1 MKKLSYLLGLFA
13 ITGLMFTSCTKD
25 ETEDPQDLSPAI
37 TFQTGADFTSSDV
50 TINQGDSITV
60 GVICTSNATSGKKL
74 ESFKIYMIINNV
86 TQPNI
91 VEILDINATT
101 FSQAYNITF
110 PDVLD
115 GKLYAEITDK
125 DGKMK
130 NVNFNVTVEESA
142 GPIYTYTTI
151 MMGGQSNVGVGS
163 FYSTGE
169 DLVYLANSAVNNQEK
184 IDFVFFYGTTNQ
196 YSIGAPNDDQ
206 VAIAHSGTG
215 VPDWTIKN
223 ATKFSTDALANLNWT
238 DVTDDGLIISNA
250 SNLTVSLANELLNGQ
265 IYAFETA
272 STSSNAGKMGLFKV
286 IQTTGTSGADR
297 LIEIEV
303 KIQQ

>member
-1 MKKLSYLLGLFA
+1 MKKLSYLLGIIA
-13 ITGLMFTSCTKD
+13 ISGLIFTSCTKD
-25 ETEDPQDLSPAI
+25 DDTEPQDLNPTI
-37 TFQTGADFTSSDV
+37 TFQTGADFTSSDA
-50 TINQGDSITV
+50 TITQGDSLTV

-74 ESFKIYMIINNV
+74 ESFRIYMIINNV
-86 TQPNI
+86 TQPDI
-91 VEILDINATT
+91 VEILDIDATT
-101 FSQAYNITF
+101 FSQAYSITF
-110 PDVLD
+110 PDVLA

-125 DGKMK
+125 DGKK
-130 NVNFNVTVEESA
+130 NSVNFNVTVEESA
-142 GPIYTYTTI
+142 GPIHTYTAI
-151 MMGGQSNVGVGS
+151 LMGGQSNVGTGS

-169 DLVYLANSAVNNQEK
+169 DMVYLANEAVNNQEK

-196 YSIGAPNDDQ
+196 YSIGAPDDDQ
-206 VAIAHSGTG
+206 VAIAHDATG
-215 VPDWTIKN
+215 VPTWTIKN
-223 ATKFSTDALANLNWT
+223 ATKFSSDAIANLNWA

-250 SNLTVSLANELLNGQ
+250 SNVTVSLANELVNGQ

-286 IQTTGTSGADR
+286 IETSGTSGADR